1 MTFGYGTGA
10 FEVTEERLGCYRPEE
25 HIGMATRIPFWDIS
39 FEFVSMLCCIN
50 PIIAAS
56 T

>member
-25 HIGMATRIPFWDIS
+25 HIGMQATWFQ
-39 FEFVSMLCCIN
+39 LQQ
-50 PIIAAS
+50 
-56 T
+56 